1 MSINVGFLNSYY
13 NLTKFG
19 SIDNRLVINSYNN
32 SNTILLNNDDTSHS
46 NAVINYKNK
55 YSSGLKSGLYSIDDI
70 TSNYNIL
77 SLSSNN
83 IVLNPFVKINNNIN
97 IANLLITSNN
107 ITNINSNLFVN
118 LYKSADRFNVNY
130 LNKNI
135 IDISSSNIN
144 LSISNTLFN
153 INNNGVNIYSDIHT
167 SNTSVLYI
175 NTIKSNTPNGII
187 RIYNPYLIG
196 LQIQSSII
204 YNNVSILNDAN
215 TYNNPSFIIERFYNN
230 YNILQIST
238 CNIEPTPSLVRNFT
252 IDNNGFVGIG
262 TAQPTAPLSI
272 SHVNP
277 VIFEYN
283 GINYGD
289 KFNISKNA
297 YVGIGTTNSTSLLS
311 INRADDLTEL
321 DIRKNPLLNMNIEYQ
336 VSSNYTTSNYKQTT
350 FKVFDYSSNI
360 SYSNYILNTTYN
372 CNLSFTSNNIII
384 DLLSDVNIIPFQQ
397 NNVIRSNINV
407 VNNFYLYDAD
417 MYNSIINSSNVIVNN
432 TINFLTIPNTIQV
445 DSFNNYQIR
454 NKIYYPYSLN
464 GTENVNEYS
473 YNYDSN
479 IINNF
484 ITYSYNYGYILTK
497 YANSNNLYTSS
508 SNISSNFYR
517 INYNRTFPTLNSL
530 TYINYNINLYV
541 EKNNYVI
548 DYIDIRPVLQKS
560 PHFLYATSNNNFCAS
575 LSSYSTLS
583 LGKQA
588 PDDGKY
594 LLYAPAAS
602 LLSSIQTDTVKSIT
616 NSNINFSYCNLI
628 NIDDI
633 ISYSNNSK
641 LLTTDNAIINNLNVN
656 NISLKMQTAD
666 NITTTNINFATLKSS
681 YLSSVYSNV
690 NINTLVSIG
699 KSEYASSNNNEQLKI
714 TINNSIN
721 TSNKFFKYN
730 NAVKITNE
738 INTSNRITNPALTIY
753 GYNNSMPYLNIS
765 TASSEYFMRITCN
778 LYQYSTNEWSE
789 SYQLCCDTITG
800 TSRESY
806 YNLTQ
811 PHIFQHIK
819 KYNLITIGENN
830 NICIDVLDRAS
841 ISSINQPFTN
851 ATNKISL
858 GLPIG
863 IIDSNAAI
871 YSDWPQYFTN
881 NIVNANN
888 GNNQYMLNV
897 YGNINISSIHGKPI
911 IKGIVDN
918 GSIKNSSLEK
928 TSVAIGGEPDAN
940 TTLYV
945 YGNGFYNSNLSTS
958 NNLYV
963 LNNAFVNNDLT
974 VNGRIFTSDGVT
986 TVSDARIKKD
996 IRVIN
1001 NSLDKLCSISG
1012 YTYTRIDTGNK
1023 ESGLIA
1029 QEVNGILPE
1038 VIYNTNTLMTISYGN
1053 MTGIIIEAIKEL
1065 KNKIDDLEKVVYK
1078 MDILP

>member
-19 SIDNRLVINSYNN
+19 SIDNRLIINSYTN
-32 SNTILLNNDDTSHS
+32 SNTIVLNNDDTSHG

-55 YSSGLKSGLYSIDDI
+55 YSSGIKSGLYSIDDI

-83 IVLNPFVKINNNIN
+83 IVLNPFVKFNNNIN

-107 ITNINSNLFVN
+107 ITNINSNLFIN
-118 LYKSADRFNVNY
+118 LYRHTDNKFNINY

-135 IDISSSNIN
+135 VDISSSNIN
-144 LSISNTLFN
+144 LSINNTLLN
-153 INNNGVNIYSDIHT
+153 INSNGVNINSDIRT

-175 NTIKSNTPNGII
+175 NTIRSNTPNGII
-187 RIYNPYLIG
+187 KIYNPYLVG

-204 YNNVSILNDAN
+204 YNNVNILNDVN
-215 TYNNPSFIIERFYNN
+215 TYENPSFTIERFYNN
-230 YNILQIST
+230 YDIVQIST
-238 CNIEPTPSLVRNFT
+238 CNIEPTPSLIRNFT
-252 IDNNGFVGIG
+252 INNKGFVGIG
-262 TAQPTAPLSI
+262 SLQPTAPLSI
-272 SHVNP
+272 SHINP

-283 GINYGD
+283 GLNYGD

-297 YVGIGTTNSTSLLS
+297 YVGIGTTNSKSLLT
-311 INRADDLTEL
+311 INRTDDLTEL

-336 VSSNYTTSNYKQTT
+336 VSSNYTTSNYKSTI
-350 FKVFDYSSNI
+350 FKIFDYNSNI
-360 SYSNYILNTTYN
+360 TYSNYILNNTYN
-372 CNLSFTSNNIII
+372 CNISFTSNNVLI
-384 DLLSDVNIIPFQQ
+384 DLLPEVNIIPFQQ

-407 VNNFYLYDAD
+407 VNNFYLYDTN
-417 MYNSIINSSNVIVNN
+417 MYDTVINSSNVIVNN
-432 TINFLTIPNTIQV
+432 TIQFLTIPNTIQV

-464 GTENVNEYS
+464 GIENINEYS
-473 YNYDSN
+473 FNYDSN
-479 IINNF
+479 IVNNV

-497 YANSNNLYTSS
+497 SANISNIYTSG
-508 SNISSNFYR
+508 SNISPNFHR
-517 INYNRTFPTLNSL
+517 INYNRTFSTLNSL
-530 TYINYNINLYV
+530 SYINYNINLYV
-541 EKNNYVI
+541 EKNNYII

-560 PHFLYATSNNNFCAS
+560 PHFFYATSNNNFCAS

-588 PDDGKY
+588 PDNSKY
-594 LLYAPAAS
+594 LLYAPATS

-616 NSNINFSYCNLI
+616 NSNIDFSYCNLI

-656 NISLKMQTAD
+656 NISLKMQVAD
-666 NITTTNINFATLKSS
+666 NISTTNINFATLKSS
-681 YLSSVYSNV
+681 YLSSSYSNV

-699 KSEYASSNNNEQLKI
+699 KQDNASLNSEQLKI

-721 TSNKFFKYN
+721 TSNKFFKHN

-738 INTSNRITNPALTIY
+738 LNTSNGVVNPALTIY
-753 GYNNSMPYLNIS
+753 GYNNSMPYLNMS
-765 TASSEYFMRITCN
+765 TASSEYFMRISCN

-830 NICIDVLDRAS
+830 NICIDVLDRSS
-841 ISSINQPFTN
+841 ISSITQPVTN

-863 IIDSNAAI
+863 IIDSNGAI
-871 YSDWPQYFTN
+871 YSDWPQYFRN

-888 GNNQYMLNV
+888 GNSQYMLNV
-897 YGNINISSIHGKPI
+897 YGNINVSSIHGKPI
-911 IKGIVDN
+911 IRGIVDN
-918 GSIKNSSLEK
+918 GTVKNSLLEK
-928 TSVAIGGEPDAN
+928 TAVAIGGDPDIN

-945 YGNGFYNSNLSTS
+945 YGNGIYNSNLSTS

-963 LNNAFVNNDLT
+963 FNNAFIEKDLD

-986 TVSDARIKKD
+986 TVSDSRIKKD
-996 IRVIN
+996 IKLIS

-1012 YTYTRIDTGNK
+1012 YTYTRIDTGNR

-1029 QEVNGILPE
+1029 QEVNNILPE

-1053 MTGIIIEAIKEL
+1053 MAGIIIEAIKEL
-1065 KNKIDDLEKVVYK
+1065 KNKIDDLEKVVYR